1 MVCICALHVMCTLPP
16 RLLTQ
21 NSRWVFLVLEIVFCT
36 LRLENGLGGFSWA
49 SGLVG
54 LRISSYLVFLL
65 FIFIGFIFSY
75 CLPAGAGGC
84 CWAAAGLLLGIA
96 GGCWWLVLV
105 AAGGLLVGA
114 AGLLLGCCW
123 GLLGAAGGWCW
134 WLLGGCWW
142 VLLGCCW
149 AAAGDCWGLLVV
161 AAGGCLLLLGY
172 IYIYKDIYIDIYM

>member
-16 RLLTQ
+16 RPLTQ

-54 LRISSYLVFLL
+54 LRISSYLVFFTFYFHWLHFFL
-65 FIFIGFIFSY
+65 
-75 CLPAGAGGC
+75 LPAC
-84 CWAAAGLLLGIA
+84 R
-96 GGCWWLVLV
+96 
-105 AAGGLLVGA
+105 
-114 AGLLLGCCW
+114 
-123 GLLGAAGGWCW
+123 
-134 WLLGGCWW
+134 CWW

-161 AAGGCLLLLGY
+161 GAGGCWGAAGGCCWAAAGLLLGTAGSWWLLLVAAGGCWG
-172 IYIYKDIYIDIYM
+172 IYIY